1 MSDSEKTDELDNYGV
16 RIKKDGDTAQDAS
29 GEALA
34 DFSLDADLPDLASFD
49 DVIADGTESSAEE
62 DISLDEFIVGGEFE
76 DVAEGNR
83 GYGQAEAPAEPAA
96 SGDESVALDDF
107 LDLSSLDDAPAAAET
122 APASAMDD
130 APLDIDLSFDD
141 SADAF
146 MTEPVTTGS
155 SDEPAAETTG
165 GDSAEM
171 ESVDLSA
178 FGFDDGDAPAA
189 EPPAPDEPAATET
202 SAASFDDMF
211 NALDNGGTL
220 DASAFF
226 DDEPTAA
233 PAESAP
239 VAEPPAASGEETVD
253 LSDFG
258 FDDDSTENQGEVKDG
273 TKKTGGQEDYEMTVT
288 VDDDSAQP
296 LAVPQ
301 ASAPAPAPQNAPA
314 DNDVELDD
322 LLNNVTDENGNTVQV
337 GEEAAPAVTETAET
351 TAEQPAAQ
359 AEPNPAA
366 TALLSKI
373 VGELDALRG
382 EIAQLKNDF
391 AEMKNKGIPEAA
403 AQPDQTEQPQP
414 CDTAE
419 PAPTVMDANDFFD
432 SKETG
437 LFSSFAAEQPDDS
450 ANADDIPSET
460 VAEEIPAIT
469 EEAVEETATADIPE
483 IPVPEQTETET
494 GGFFDDNSDDEII
507 SLSTDE
513 LSNILSNA
521 EVQTETIEA
530 ETIAEPTEETGE
542 DDFSFDTL
550 EQGEASDLPDEI
562 FVPKTDETAEPE
574 PAETID
580 EIPMDTVP
588 PAEDEIAPAQEE
600 QPVDAPA
607 IAVPAD
613 ESVGTSDAIS
623 GNLKQ
628 EIKSVLTYM
637 DQLLENLPEDKI
649 TEFAQSEQFEAYK
662 KLFKDLGLA

>member
-29 GEALA
+29 GAALT

-49 DVIADGTESSAEE
+49 DVIADGTEPSVEE

-96 SGDESVALDDF
+96 SSDESVALDDF

-122 APASAMDD
+122 APATED

-141 SADAF
+141 SADTL
-146 MTEPVTTGS
+146 MTESAPAS
-155 SDEPAAETTG
+155 ISEEPAAETAG
-165 GDSAEM
+165 GDSAET

-226 DDEPTAA
+226 DDEPSDA

-239 VAEPPAASGEETVD
+239 AAEPPAASGEETVD

-273 TKKTGGQEDYEMTVT
+273 AKKTGGQEDYEMTVT

-301 ASAPAPAPQNAPA
+301 ASAPAP
-314 DNDVELDD
+314 
-322 LLNNVTDENGNTVQV
+322 
-337 GEEAAPAVTETAET
+337 EEAAPAATET

-391 AEMKNKGIPEAA
+391 AEMKSKGIPEAV

-414 CDTAE
+414 CDAAE
-419 PAPTVMDANDFFD
+419 SAPTVMDANDFFD

-437 LFSSFAAEQPDDS
+437 LFSSFAAEQPDDTAS
-450 ANADDIPSET
+450 TDDVPGET

-469 EEAVEETATADIPE
+469 EETAEKTATADIPE

-513 LSNILSNA
+513 LSNILNNA

-530 ETIAEPTEETGE
+530 ETVAEPTEETGE

-550 EQGEASDLPDEI
+550 EQGEASDLPEEI
-562 FVPKTDETAEPE
+562 SVPKTDEAAEPE
-574 PAETID
+574 AAEAIG
-580 EIPMDTVP
+580 EIPADIVP

-600 QPVDAPA
+600 PPVDAPA
-607 IAVPAD
+607 IAEPAD
-613 ESVGTSDAIS
+613 EETTGTSDAIS
-623 GNLKQ
+623 ANLKQ

>member
-16 RIKKDGDTAQDAS
+16 RIKKDGDTTQDAS
-29 GEALA
+29 GAALT

-96 SGDESVALDDF
+96 TGDESVALDDF
-107 LDLSSLDDAPAAAET
+107 LDLSSLDDAPAAAEP
-122 APASAMDD
+122 APATED

-141 SADAF
+141 GADTL
-146 MTEPVTTGS
+146 MTESATAS
-155 SDEPAAETTG
+155 ISEAPAAETTDT
-165 GDSAEM
+165 DSTDM
-171 ESVDLSA
+171 ESIDLDA

-189 EPPAPDEPAATET
+189 ETPVPNEPAATET

-239 VAEPPAASGEETVD
+239 ASEPPAASGEETVD

-258 FDDDSTENQGEVKDG
+258 FDDSSTENQGEVKDG
-273 TKKTGGQEDYEMTVT
+273 AKKTGGQEDYEMTVT
-288 VDDDSAQP
+288 VDDDSPQP
-296 LAVPQ
+296 LTVPQ
-301 ASAPAPAPQNAPA
+301 ASAPVPADQNAPA

-337 GEEAAPAVTETAET
+337 GEESAPVVTETTET
-351 TAEQPAAQ
+351 AAEQPAAQ
-359 AEPNPAA
+359 AEPTPAA

-391 AEMKNKGIPEAA
+391 AEMKSKGIPEAV

-437 LFSSFAAEQPDDS
+437 LFSSFAAEQPDDTAS
-450 ANADDIPSET
+450 ANDVPGET

-469 EEAVEETATADIPE
+469 EETAEETATADIPE

-513 LSNILSNA
+513 LSNILNNA

-530 ETIAEPTEETGE
+530 ETVAEPTEETGE
-542 DDFSFDTL
+542 D
-550 EQGEASDLPDEI
+550 
-562 FVPKTDETAEPE
+562 
-574 PAETID
+574 
-580 EIPMDTVP
+580 
-588 PAEDEIAPAQEE
+588 
-600 QPVDAPA
+600 
-607 IAVPAD
+607 
-613 ESVGTSDAIS
+613 
-623 GNLKQ
+623 
-628 EIKSVLTYM
+628 
-637 DQLLENLPEDKI
+637 
-649 TEFAQSEQFEAYK
+649 
-662 KLFKDLGLA
+662 

>member
-34 DFSLDADLPDLASFD
+34 DFSLDADLPELTSFG
-49 DVIADGTESSAEE
+49 DVIADGTKPSAEE

-96 SGDESVALDDF
+96 IGDESVALDDF

-122 APASAMDD
+122 APATDD

-146 MTEPVTTGS
+146 MTETTTTGS
-155 SDEPAAETTG
+155 SDEPTTETAG

-171 ESVDLSA
+171 ESVDLGA

-189 EPPAPDEPAATET
+189 ETPAPDEPAATET

-226 DDEPTAA
+226 DDEPTAE

-239 VAEPPAASGEETVD
+239 AAEPPAASGEETVD

-273 TKKTGGQEDYEMTVT
+273 AKKTGGQEDYEMTVT

-301 ASAPAPAPQNAPA
+301 ASAPAPAAQNAPA

-351 TAEQPAAQ
+351 AAEQPAAQ
-359 AEPNPAA
+359 AEPDPAA

-403 AQPDQTEQPQP
+403 AQPEQTEQPQP

-437 LFSSFAAEQPDDS
+437 LFSSFAAEQPDDTAS
-450 ANADDIPSET
+450 ADDVPGET
-460 VAEEIPAIT
+460 VAEEMPAIT
-469 EEAVEETATADIPE
+469 EKATEETVTADIPE

-513 LSNILSNA
+513 LSNILNNA

-530 ETIAEPTEETGE
+530 ETIAEPTEETCE

-550 EQGEASDLPDEI
+550 EQGEASDLPEEI
-562 FVPKTDETAEPE
+562 SVPKTDEAAEPE
-574 PAETID
+574 AAEAIG
-580 EIPMDTVP
+580 EIPADIVP

-600 QPVDAPA
+600 PPVDAPA
-607 IAVPAD
+607 IADPAD
-613 ESVGTSDAIS
+613 GKTAGTSDAIS

-649 TEFAQSEQFEAYK
+649 AEFAQSEQFEAYK